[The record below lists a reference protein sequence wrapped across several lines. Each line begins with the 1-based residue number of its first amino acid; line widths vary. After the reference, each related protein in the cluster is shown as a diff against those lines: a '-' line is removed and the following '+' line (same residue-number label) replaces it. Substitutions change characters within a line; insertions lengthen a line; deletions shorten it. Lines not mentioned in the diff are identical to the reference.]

1 MTGRWMNRK
10 LSEQLSRRAFLKA
23 AGTAAIVAAAGTT
36 GCAARSTPAVTH
48 AVTAAPHPVS
58 ASGRLVVSSADS
70 PAEAV
75 DKALDAYGG
84 LSGIVRKG
92 DKVLLK
98 ANFSF
103 ARARDSG
110 AANHPEALVR
120 IAERCRDAGASE
132 VAAVDHTIDSGAL
145 CLEKSGIKAAM
156 GAAGFTAACING
168 RGDYEERSVPGTA
181 LKSALIAKRLSVA
194 DVFINVPVIK
204 SHGTTRITAGMKNLM
219 GLVWDRQAFHSPG
232 PLDTCIVDLAGL
244 LKPDLVIGDACR
256 VMKTN
261 GPGGPGDLIEPREI
275 IVGDDQVAV
284 DTYAAGLLGLKPE
297 DVDYIRLAAEAG
309 LGSTDISGL
318 TRV

>member
-1 MTGRWMNRK
+1 MTGRWMKRI

-23 AGTAAIVAAAGTT
+23 AGTAAIVAAAGGTM
-36 GCAARSTPAVTH
+36 GCAARSTPAVT
-48 AVTAAPHPVS
+48 ATPHPVPP
-58 ASGRLVVSSADS
+58 SGRLVVSSADG

-75 DKALDAYGG
+75 DRALDAYGG
-84 LSGIVRKG
+84 LSGIIRKG

-98 ANFSF
+98 ANFTF

-132 VAAVDHTIDSGAL
+132 VAAIDHTIDSGAM

-156 GAAGFTAACING
+156 SAAGFTAACINSQ
-168 RGDYEERSVPGTA
+168 GDYEERSVPGTA
-181 LKSALIAKRLSVA
+181 LKSTLIARRLGEA

-204 SHGTTRITAGMKNLM
+204 SHGTTRVTAGMKNLM
-219 GLVWDRQAFHSPG
+219 GLVWDRQAFHFPG

-244 LKPDLVIGDACR
+244 LKPDLVIGDAYR

-261 GPGGPGDLIEPREI
+261 GPGGPGDVIEPREI

-297 DVDYIRLAAEAG
+297 DVDYIKLAAEAG